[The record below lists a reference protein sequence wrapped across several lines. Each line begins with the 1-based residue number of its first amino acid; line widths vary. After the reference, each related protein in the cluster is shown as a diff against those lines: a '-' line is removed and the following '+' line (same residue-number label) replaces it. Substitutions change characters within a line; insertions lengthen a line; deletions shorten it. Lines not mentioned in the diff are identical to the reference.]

1 MTLPPS
7 RLLIG
12 LWQIRLLQHRLRSST
27 CWRSAVSSSF
37 RSSVVSS
44 ASVASH
50 AALLSG
56 QGLAVCGECSFG
68 LESNWSVLVSG
79 NGSGW
84 GLVSLAAGEDA
95 VSGSS
100 SSGDSEI
107 SYSVIGTSSD
117 APVTAPWA
125 SVDGLG
131 ADGFSV
137 ISLRRDELK
146 HSCSKWPPR
155 RWQSSFTMTSQSP
168 SSSTS
173 KFRCGSGSRL
183 IRTWGTS
190 WGMEPS
196 ERHAF
201 TKQISFH
208 YMTLEHKSSHK

>member
-1 MTLPPS
+1 MKLLLPPS

-12 LWQIRLLQHRLRSST
+12 LWQSRLLQHRLHTSA
-27 CWRSAVSSSF
+27 CWRSAGSSSF
-37 RSSVVSS
+37 RSSAVSS
-44 ASVASH
+44 AS
-50 AALLSG
+50 ALLSG
-56 QGLAVCGECSFG
+56 QGLAVRGEPSFG

-95 VSGSS
+95 VCGSS

-107 SYSVIGTSSD
+107 GHSVIGTSSD
-117 APVTAPWA
+117 APVMGPWA
-125 SVDGLG
+125 SVDRLG

-146 HSCSKWPPR
+146 HSCSKSPPR

-201 TKQISFH
+201 TKQISLH
-208 YMTLEHKSSHK
+208 GARKQA